1 MLRKNFCEIRVV
13 GDGVLMAWSLGFG
26 RFYVGP
32 EPAKLR
38 EYPRAQVGAPVPL
51 QADGEKQ
58 ISHPEKA
65 RGTTCV
71 WK

>member
-1 MLRKNFCEIRVV
+1 
-13 GDGVLMAWSLGFG
+13 MAWSLGFG